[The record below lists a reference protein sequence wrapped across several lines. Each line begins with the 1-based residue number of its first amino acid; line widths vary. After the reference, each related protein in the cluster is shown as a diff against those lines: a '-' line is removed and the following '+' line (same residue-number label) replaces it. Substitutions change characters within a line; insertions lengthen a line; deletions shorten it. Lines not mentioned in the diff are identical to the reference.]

1 MDHGFAEGEIQ
12 WDISKTVCSLVL
24 RGFSI
29 SGGEQIFGIM
39 PHKEKWPL
47 TDSAFAKPAVNPCH

>member
-1 MDHGFAEGEIQ
+1 MEGEIQ

-47 TDSAFAKPAVNPCH
+47 TDSAFAKSAANPCQ